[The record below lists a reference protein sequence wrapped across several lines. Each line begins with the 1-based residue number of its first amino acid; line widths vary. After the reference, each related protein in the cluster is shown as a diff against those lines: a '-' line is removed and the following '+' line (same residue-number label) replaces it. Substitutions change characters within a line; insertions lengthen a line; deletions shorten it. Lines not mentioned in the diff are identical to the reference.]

1 MTPEWRNGAI
11 TLKWRCPKT
20 NNATKRHANAAYLAR
35 ASKRTS
41 RLVFIQLGHL
51 IRPGSLTDLANCHFD
66 ARTLSDLDLAVRFL
80 FGLVTLSDL
89 GA

>member
-1 MTPEWRNGAI
+1 MASEWRNGAI

-35 ASKRTS
+35 ALKRTS
-41 RLVFIQLGHL
+41 RSVFIQLGHL
-51 IRPGSLTDLANCHFD
+51 IRLGSLTDLANCHFD